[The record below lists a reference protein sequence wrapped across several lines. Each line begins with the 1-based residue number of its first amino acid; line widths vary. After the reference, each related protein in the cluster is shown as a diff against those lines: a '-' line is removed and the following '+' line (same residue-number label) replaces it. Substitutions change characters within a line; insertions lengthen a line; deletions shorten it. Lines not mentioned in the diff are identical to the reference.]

1 MADSFLNNAEYSAKA
16 MLLMAKN
23 RLVMGKLVDGQFKNE
38 VTDQNGL
45 VISVKRPPRFN
56 RNDSSLQ
63 NAALAVQDIVT
74 GSVSVAVNQYAKV
87 HVSVPDFLWIQ
98 SYNQFMQNAVIK
110 SAASTLAHQIDN
122 FLAKKTLGFSPWIAG
137 TAPGTRSGNATDPTK
152 IIATPSQA
160 SAAFTRLFDNG
171 VPDDGSLSGVMSS
184 DDAQSIAGS
193 LTGQFLPGEI
203 NRPALERMRV
213 PMVGNINFYASQQLP
228 SYTTGTRTQGNG
240 SSTGGQVN
248 LAGQNVNYRD
258 VATTNVQT
266 LNLKSLSAGQ
276 TVKAGEVFTIQN
288 VFMWDWRNNAILP
301 DLMQFTVVNDATAD
315 GSGNVALTISPP
327 IIVQGTADSTGSTDI
342 NTAFGTVSA
351 APADSAYVQF
361 AGAAST
367 VLRVRSAFHKQAIT
381 MVSARLHAPS
391 TGISS
396 FVSDPETGI
405 GIRYWQGSD
414 ITTGT
419 HVARWDCVFGA
430 TMTDPLMGTRICGT

>member
-45 VISVKRPPRFN
+45 SISVKRPPRFN

-63 NAALAVQDIVT
+63 SAALATQDIVT
-74 GSVSVAVNQYAKV
+74 GSINVKVDQYAKV

-98 SYNQFMQNAVIK
+98 SYNDFMQSAVMK
-110 SAASTLAHQIDN
+110 SAASTLAHQIDS
-122 FLAKKTLGFSPWIAG
+122 FLAQKTLGFSPWIAG
-137 TAPGTRSGNATDPTK
+137 TAPGTRSANATDPTK
-152 IIATPSQA
+152 MIATPSQA

-171 VPDDGSLSGVMSS
+171 VPDDGSLSGVIGS

-213 PMVGNINFYASQQLP
+213 PMVGNINFYSSQQLP
-228 SYTTGTRTQGNG
+228 SYTTGSRTQGDG
-240 SSTGGQVN
+240 ASTGGQIN
-248 LAGQNVNYRD
+248 LAGQNVNYRS
-258 VATTNVQT
+258 VATTNTQT
-266 LNLKSLSAGQ
+266 LNLKSLSANQ
-276 TVKAGEVFTIQN
+276 TVKAGDVFTIQN
-288 VFMWDWRNNAILP
+288 VKMWDWRNNAILP
-301 DLMQFTVVNDATAD
+301 DLMQFTVTADAQAD

-327 IIVQGTADSTGSTDI
+327 IIVQGTNDGFSTDT
-342 NTAFGTVSA
+342 NTAFGTVGT

-381 MVSARLHAPS
+381 MVSARLHTPS
-391 TGISS
+391 TGVSS

-414 ITTGT
+414 ITSGV

-430 TMTDPLMGTRICGT
+430 TLTDPLMGTRVCGT